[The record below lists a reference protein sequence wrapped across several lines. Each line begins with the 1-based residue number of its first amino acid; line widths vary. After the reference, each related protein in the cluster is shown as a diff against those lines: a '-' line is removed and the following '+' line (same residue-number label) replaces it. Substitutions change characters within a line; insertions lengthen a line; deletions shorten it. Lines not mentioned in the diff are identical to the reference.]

1 MQTPLSSDKSLTPND
16 QTQTAVEINDMTI
29 AQQTMLNQESAL
41 EFEPKSSKIVKHRI
55 IKNIKLAQSPIEKA
69 DDDLL
74 GSPYFKRPI
83 SQTTTQRQ
91 EEAKREAQE
100 AEELFRQY
108 ELEFL
113 QEEERRTL
121 EAMDKQ
127 LKQQR
132 IDSRRFS
139 LDSEND
145 LS

>member
-1 MQTPLSSDKSLTPND
+1 MQTPLSSDKSLTPSD

-132 IDSRRFS
+132 IDSRRFL
-139 LDSEND
+139 LDSENN